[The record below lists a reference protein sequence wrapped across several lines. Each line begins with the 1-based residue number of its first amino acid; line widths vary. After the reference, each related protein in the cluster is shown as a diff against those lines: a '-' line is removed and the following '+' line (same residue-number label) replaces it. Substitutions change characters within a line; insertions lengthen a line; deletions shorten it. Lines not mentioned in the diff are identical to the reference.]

1 MTMKRTLAALLL
13 LAVPALSPARA
24 QEMVTVKPVVLID
37 GPTLHLG
44 DIFAGV
50 GARAEVVVGTSPAP
64 GRRLVVEAAQ
74 LAALARIHGLTWR
87 PLAAGERSIIERPGR
102 AVPQDEVL
110 ALLHEEL
117 LRLGMPAESEL
128 ELPAFNP
135 PLVPVA
141 ALLNLGVEGLVF
153 EAAQGRFAATLVV
166 MAEGQPSQRLRIA
179 GRAMATVPVVVATRR
194 MALGDVIR
202 AADVRLTRLRA
213 ERVRPGAAE
222 APDQVIGQQ
231 LRRPMTEGF
240 PVMTGDLGPPAVVS
254 KNALVVMTLEAPGLS
269 LTVQGRAL
277 ADAPQGGVVQVM
289 NLESNAVVEAQAI
302 APGRVRVAMG
312 ALPVIR

>member
-1 MTMKRTLAALLL
+1 MKRTMQRSLAALLL
-13 LAVPALSPARA
+13 LSCPALA
-24 QEMVTVKPVVLID
+24 QQMVTVKSAVVID

-44 DIFAGV
+44 DIFAGA

-87 PLAAGERSIIERPGR
+87 PLMAGERSIIERPGR
-102 AVPQDEVL
+102 AVPQEDVL
-110 ALLHEEL
+110 ELIRADL

-128 ELPAFNP
+128 ELPNFAA

-141 ALLNLGVEGLVF
+141 ALLNLGLEGLVF
-153 EAAQGRFAATLVV
+153 DAAQGRFAATLVV
-166 MAEGQPSQRLRIA
+166 LAEGQPSQRLRIA
-179 GRAMATVPVVVATRR
+179 GRAMATASVVVATRR
-194 MALGDVIR
+194 MALGEVIR
-202 AADVRLTRLRA
+202 ASDVRLTRLRA

-222 APDQVIGQQ
+222 TPGQVVGLQ
-231 LRRPMTEGF
+231 LHRPVTEGF
-240 PVMTGDLGPPAVVS
+240 PMMTGDLGPPPVVA
-254 KNALVVMTLEAPGLS
+254 KNALVIMTLEAPGLS

-277 ADAPQGGVVQVM
+277 ADAPQGAVLQVM
-289 NLESNAVVEAQAI
+289 NLESHAVVEAQAI

-312 ALPVIR
+312 AVPVIR